1 MRTCGSNGEW
11 SSTTAPVCQSKK
23 WPNVH
28 VECVPVPIVIC
39 SDLSSPTN
47 GDIDYGGAGSTNRR
61 SVNTVATYTCDTRY
75 TLTGGSTTR
84 TCESDG
90 VWSGS
95 APMCQSKV
103 NELCTL
109 CLLSVF
115 SYTADCPD
123 LPSLINGM
131 IMYNTG
137 SPDNRPINAG
147 AIYTCNT
154 GYTLTGGDTTRT
166 CVSGGIWS
174 GVPPTCQSELNSC
187 TVCVCEYNKL
197 LLFRLSEVRP
207 PRYILA
213 IWFHGLLACTKLA
226 LKCGHSLFRISQK
239 IYTLLFS
246 V

>member
-1 MRTCGSNGEW
+1 MAEL
-11 SSTTAPVCQSKK
+11 
-23 WPNVH
+23 
-28 VECVPVPIVIC
+28 IC

-95 APMCQSKV
+95 APMCQ
-103 NELCTL
+103 T
-109 CLLSVF
+109 
-115 SYTADCPD
+115 DCPD

-174 GVPPTCQSELNSC
+174 GVPPTCQ
-187 TVCVCEYNKL
+187 
-197 LLFRLSEVRP
+197 
-207 PRYILA
+207 I
-213 IWFHGLLACTKLA
+213 
-226 LKCGHSLFRISQK
+226 
-239 IYTLLFS
+239 
-246 V
+246 